1 MKKMKALIIGL
12 LIGVLLTGIIAGVW
26 YYKTKFY
33 VPDKDGMVREI
44 SDTVTRC
51 TYSSGGGMEGSYESL
66 EISIRENGE
75 VWLEYSSLPYIGAE
89 EETVSHTVP
98 AEAIE
103 EISSLCKKTGVLD
116 WGELPDE
123 ELLLLDAPTT
133 SVSFTYGDGEYYS
146 VSSNDN
152 LPKKGAGFFSEVYSI
167 LFKYK

>member
-103 EISSLCKKTGVLD
+103 EIRSLCKKTGVLD

-146 VSSNDN
+146 VSSNDK

>member
-75 VWLEYSSLPYIGAE
+75 VWLEYSRLPYIGAE

-103 EISSLCKKTGVLD
+103 EIRSLCKKTGVLD

-146 VSSNDN
+146 VSSNDK

>member
-1 MKKMKALIIGL
+1 MKKMKPLIIVILISVL
-12 LIGVLLTGIIAGVW
+12 LIGISAGVW

-33 VPDKDGMVREI
+33 IPDKDGMVRDL
-44 SDTVTRC
+44 SDTVTKC

-66 EISIRENGE
+66 EISVRENGE

-103 EISSLCKKTGVLD
+103 EIRSLCRKTGVLN
-116 WGELPDE
+116 WGELSDSDE
-123 ELLLLDAPTT
+123 LLLDAPTT
-133 SVSFTYGDGEYYS
+133 SISFTYGDGEYYS
-146 VSSNDN
+146 VSSNDK
-152 LPKKGAGFFSEVYSI
+152 LPKKGTGFFSEVYNI

>member
-33 VPDKDGMVREI
+33 IPDKDGMVREI

-103 EISSLCKKTGVLD
+103 EIRSLCKKIGVLD

-146 VSSNDN
+146 VSSNDK

>member
-66 EISIRENGE
+66 EISIRKNGE

-103 EISSLCKKTGVLD
+103 EIRSLCKKTGVLD

-146 VSSNDN
+146 VSSNDK

>member
-89 EETVSHTVP
+89 EETVNHTVP

-103 EISSLCKKTGVLD
+103 EIRSLCKKTGVLD

-146 VSSNDN
+146 VSSNDK

>member
-12 LIGVLLTGIIAGVW
+12 LTGVLLTGIIAGVW

-103 EISSLCKKTGVLD
+103 EIRSLCKKTGVLD

-146 VSSNDN
+146 VSSNDK

>member
-51 TYSSGGGMEGSYESL
+51 TYSSGGGMEGSYKSL

-89 EETVSHTVP
+89 EETVSHIVP
-98 AEAIE
+98 AEVIE
-103 EISSLCKKTGVLD
+103 EIRSLCKKTGVLD

-133 SVSFTYGDGEYYS
+133 SVSFTYDDGEYYS
-146 VSSNDN
+146 VSSNDK

>member
-103 EISSLCKKTGVLD
+103 EIRSLCKKNRC
-116 WGELPDE
+116 
-123 ELLLLDAPTT
+123 A
-133 SVSFTYGDGEYYS
+133 
-146 VSSNDN
+146 
-152 LPKKGAGFFSEVYSI
+152 
-167 LFKYK
+167 

>member
-103 EISSLCKKTGVLD
+103 EIRSLCKKIGVLD

-146 VSSNDN
+146 VSSNDK

>member
-1 MKKMKALIIGL
+1 MKKMKPLIIGL
-12 LIGVLLTGIIAGVW
+12 LIGVLLIGISAGVW

-51 TYSSGGGMEGSYESL
+51 TYSSGGGMESSYESL

-103 EISSLCKKTGVLD
+103 EIRSLCKKIGVLD

-146 VSSNDN
+146 VSSNDK